1 MKAVTDPWDGNA
13 NALPGVSE
21 MFWPKSQ
28 KSFLSFQCGSKNID
42 LLLLHLEC

>member
-21 MFWPKSQ
+21 MFWPKSLN
-28 KSFLSFQCGSKNID
+28 SFMIFQCGSKNID